1 MCNTLKLKEIVICNI
16 LIPSLRRLYQIDYK
30 NIEDDV
36 SERNICAR
44 LAHHMENIMR
54 EYDKNNSPKF
64 SEYYVD
70 VEYNRMEGESSKRY
84 MAPNNECKYMYADL
98 LIQSR
103 GPERNY
109 LAAEL
114 KWKDNHKDVAA
125 NIDRLKS
132 LVSSRP
138 ANEERC
144 CVRDTLIGAFIQ
156 FSKNDVNIMLF
167 DDVNGKGE
175 RTGEINLLYDGRELI
190 LQRLNL

>member
-1 MCNTLKLKEIVICNI
+1 MCNTLNLKEIVICNI

-54 EYDKNNSPKF
+54 EYDKQHSTRIFKG
-64 SEYYVD
+64 YYVD
-70 VEYNRMEGESSKRY
+70 VEYNHMYGKNKKHY
-84 MAPNNECKYMYADL
+84 MTPNHECKYMVSDL
-98 LIQSR
+98 LIQDR
-103 GPERNY
+103 DQEQNY

-114 KWKDNHKDVAA
+114 KWKHNKRNVKEDT
-125 NIDRLKS
+125 DRLKS

-138 ANEERC
+138 ANEEIC
-144 CVRDTLIGAFIQ
+144 CVRNTLVGAFIQ

-167 DDVNGKGE
+167 EDRNGKGE
-175 RTGEINLLYDGRELI
+175 QTREINLLYDGRELI
-190 LQRLNL
+190 P